1 MCDELGKDGAVAEA
15 AAGVVAVAHSKQPQK
30 RYLIKRGLKN
40 YSLLQ
45 FNFFGEENVDK

>member
-1 MCDELGKDGAVAEA
+1 MCDELGKDGAEAA

-40 YSLLQ
+40 YSSL
-45 FNFFGEENVDK
+45 